1 MQQPP
6 LGTKTD
12 NKQHKWNPTHDRV
25 KSTRFMSPKTRR
37 RLPLRPRIRYPSR
50 TEQNRAEAAIL
61 TDHSP
66 PHHCETVQHRLCL
79 SQESKNRTGPS
90 SPASTG
96 GAAGDGAGLLGGR
109 FGRGGRA
116 AEVRG
121 GAGVPERGAVPVAGG
136 GAVRRGA
143 GPHRHDA
150 GRALPARLHGGG
162 VLAAEARVLPRVHP
176 LPLPRR
182 GGRRRRGGGGAGA
195 SAARGVHVVPVAAVR
210 DLPVPRRCGG
220 GAHLG
225 VRARRARGAAQLR
238 AEPPGGPAPALRAA
252 GDLPRLRR
260 AQRLWE
266 TRLPAAAVVAAPECC
281 HADFSR

>member
-1 MQQPP
+1 
-6 LGTKTD
+6 
-12 NKQHKWNPTHDRV
+12 
-25 KSTRFMSPKTRR
+25 
-37 RLPLRPRIRYPSR
+37 
-50 TEQNRAEAAIL
+50 
-61 TDHSP
+61 
-66 PHHCETVQHRLCL
+66 VQHRLCL

-121 GAGVPERGAVPVAGG
+121 GAGVPGRGAVPVAGG

-162 VLAAEARVLPRVHP
+162 VLAAEARVLPRD
-176 LPLPRR
+176 LP
-182 GGRRRRGGGGAGA
+182 GAA
-195 SAARGVHVVPVAAVR
+195 AARGVHVVPVAAVR
-210 DLPVPRRCGG
+210 DLPVPRRRGG

-260 AQRLWE
+260 ARRLWE
-266 TRLPAAAVVAAPECC
+266 TRLPAAAVVAAPEYC
-281 HADFSR
+281 HADFSRYFTSAFWSDLELGARVFVTRLGITRVYLGAMRKKT